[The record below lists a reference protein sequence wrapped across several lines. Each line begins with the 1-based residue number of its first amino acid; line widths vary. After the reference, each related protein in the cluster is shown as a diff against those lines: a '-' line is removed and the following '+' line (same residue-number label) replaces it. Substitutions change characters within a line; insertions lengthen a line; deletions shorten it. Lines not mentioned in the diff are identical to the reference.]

1 MFRMK
6 KPNQFLNRV
15 AVLTILNC
23 VAVVLSTRDPT
34 QSLGMSGSL
43 SDSSVDSDL
52 SKAWPEVK
60 DGFNS
65 NANVIDVPSRDSSD
79 QNVMRFATVPKVVAA
94 GNPSGAKKNKSDI
107 SQVARS
113 NGNTTSVVVK
123 PTTGYRWTKIG
134 YKGAAPARREGHTSV
149 AVEDYIITFGGCY
162 LDKKCFN
169 DLFVFNTRT
178 NGWVVPKVSGMP
190 PLEREGHTS
199 TMVGPLMYVY
209 GGSSEVGYL
218 DDVYALNVNPGLPG
232 SGEELPMAWGHI
244 DVSGPQPVGR
254 EGHSAVQLGARI
266 LYFGGYTE
274 KGFSNE
280 VVVLDTA
287 MKAWETPAIAGVK
300 PSGREGHTAILYN
313 NRMFIFG
320 GFTNGGCLNDLY
332 ILDIKTMSW
341 ELGITSGTTPSM
353 RQDHSAILR
362 GNEMLFVGGCNFGKG
377 KCFCDLNILNLR
389 NLAWREEKTKGV
401 TDDLV
406 VSPREDH
413 TMTMVRGKA
422 FLFGG
427 CYLAQ
432 RCYNDMYTLEPS
444 TGHLRCGGNGC
455 SGHGVCRAY
464 ANREKSMA
472 DKETYACVC
481 QPGYTG
487 EDCSEITSCPNDCSG
502 HG

>member
-1 MFRMK
+1 
-6 KPNQFLNRV
+6 
-15 AVLTILNC
+15 
-23 VAVVLSTRDPT
+23 
-34 QSLGMSGSL
+34 
-43 SDSSVDSDL
+43 
-52 SKAWPEVK
+52 
-60 DGFNS
+60 
-65 NANVIDVPSRDSSD
+65 
-79 QNVMRFATVPKVVAA
+79 
-94 GNPSGAKKNKSDI
+94 
-107 SQVARS
+107 
-113 NGNTTSVVVK
+113 
-123 PTTGYRWTKIG
+123 
-134 YKGAAPARREGHTSV
+134 
-149 AVEDYIITFGGCY
+149 
-162 LDKKCFN
+162 
-169 DLFVFNTRT
+169 
-178 NGWVVPKVSGMP
+178 MP

-362 GNEMLFVGGCNFGKG
+362 GNDMLFVGGCNFGKG
-377 KCFCDLNILNLR
+377 KCSRLKDE
-389 NLAWREEKTKGV
+389 LAKLGMERRKNKRCYRRFGRC
-401 TDDLV
+401 
-406 VSPREDH
+406 PREDH
-413 TMTMVRGKA
+413 TMTMVRVKA

-432 RCYNDMYTLEPS
+432 RCYKY
-444 TGHLRCGGNGC
+444 
-455 SGHGVCRAY
+455 VY
-464 ANREKSMA
+464 A
-472 DKETYACVC
+472 
-481 QPGYTG
+481 
-487 EDCSEITSCPNDCSG
+487 
-502 HG
+502 